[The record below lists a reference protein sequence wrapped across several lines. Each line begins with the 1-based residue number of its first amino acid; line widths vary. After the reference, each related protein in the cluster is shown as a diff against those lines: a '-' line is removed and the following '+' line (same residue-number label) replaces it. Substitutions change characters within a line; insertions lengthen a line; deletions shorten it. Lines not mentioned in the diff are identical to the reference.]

1 MITTLSNNNRS
12 VVRFINKTMINLS
25 LKTRR
30 KLWLK
35 VHLWLGLIL
44 GFFLSLFGLTGSILV
59 FYEEINELLY
69 PAYMTVSTPAQG
81 EKAFQPLSNILI
93 AATAVMPANAKLGS
107 VQYPKDKNSSVK
119 FNYQVPI
126 ANNQTDS
133 WQLFV
138 NPYTAKVLGS
148 MLISKADAI
157 FPQTFIGIIFS
168 LHFGLLAGET
178 GVIIVGIMGVVL
190 VFSVL
195 TGLILWWPLN
205 GNWQRVLT
213 IKPRAS
219 VERFNHDLHQSFGF
233 YSSLPLLLILISGVY
248 MNLPAQFMTV
258 VKLFS
263 PATEN
268 FADNPK
274 STFLKNAKPIG
285 LANALDSARYHF
297 PEGRINWLSVVDGK
311 DGVYVIR
318 LIDLPNLSQF
328 WSERRIM
335 VDQYSG
341 KILKVQD
348 PTNRKSAGQAVV
360 DWQWPLHS
368 GKAFGWTGRIL
379 VFLSGLACPVLFVTG
394 TIRWLQ
400 KRRSKQFRAV
410 KTTN

>member
-1 MITTLSNNNRS
+1 
-12 VVRFINKTMINLS
+12 MINLP

-69 PAYMTVSTPAQG
+69 PAYMTVSASAQG
-81 EKAFQPLSNILI
+81 KKTFQPFANII
-93 AATAVMPANAKLGS
+93 ASATAKMPENAKLGG
-107 VQYPKDKNSSVK
+107 VQYPKSPTRA
-119 FNYQVPI
+119 YQFTYRVPV
-126 ANNQTDS
+126 ANHNQPDE
-133 WQLFV
+133 WRLFI
-138 NPYTAKVLGS
+138 NPYSAKPLGTL
-148 MLISKADAI
+148 LIKKSEDI
-157 FPQTFIGIIFS
+157 FPTMLMPIVFR
-168 LHFGLLAGET
+168 LHFALLAGET
-178 GVIIVGIMGVVL
+178 GGIIVGIMGVTL
-190 VFSVL
+190 IFSVL
-195 TGLILWWPLN
+195 TGLILWWPFT
-205 GNWQRVLT
+205 GKWRRVLT
-213 IKPRAS
+213 IKRHTS

-233 YSSLPLLLILISGVY
+233 YSSLPLLLILISGIY
-248 MNLPAQFMTV
+248 MNLPEQFMTV

-274 STFLKNAKPIG
+274 SILVKNAKPIG
-285 LANALDSARYHF
+285 LASALNSARHHF
-297 PEGRINWLSVVDGK
+297 PEGRINWLSVADGK
-311 DGVYVIR
+311 DGVYVIS

-328 WSERRIM
+328 WSERRII

-348 PTNRKSAGQAVV
+348 PSNRKSAGQIFV
-360 DWQWPLHS
+360 DWQWSLHS

-394 TIRWLQ
+394 VIRWLQ
-400 KRRSKQFRAV
+400 KRKAQQIKKISTRRWGF
-410 KTTN
+410 